1 MRARIFATAARECL
15 TFRGGWRCG
24 RVVGWLGGFTP
35 AIVAQVRVGAPS
47 AATMATAAPDEHL
60 WGATVMT
67 NARDV
72 DSLYDNVWR
81 IMMRDEKTRRAVE
94 HYAKQIQE
102 HAKEAIY
109 KFTLTTG
116 TVRKLVDSLREAGG
130 MHLARLA
137 QERKVVRMR
146 NQRLLRI
153 NSLVNNSL
161 RKTLLGMFCM
171 VGRRAWAAVVL
182 WPVFTP
188 THAHWPTVCP
198 LCLRRHPER
207 MLLVG
212 WCCHRCRCL
221 RVGLPWV
228 VYLGGG
234 QTATNFDP
242 HTCLPN
248 ACQHLARHRVPSV
261 RHHDRN

>member
-1 MRARIFATAARECL
+1 
-15 TFRGGWRCG
+15 
-24 RVVGWLGGFTP
+24 
-35 AIVAQVRVGAPS
+35 
-47 AATMATAAPDEHL
+47 MATAAPDEHL

-81 IMMRDEKTRRAVE
+81 IMMRDEKTRQAVE

-171 VGRRAWAAVVL
+171 VGRRGRGR
-182 WPVFTP
+182 
-188 THAHWPTVCP
+188 P
-198 LCLRRHPER
+198 LCCGQCSLPLFAPCVCGGIQSVCY
-207 MLLVG
+207 LLVG
-212 WCCHRCRCL
+212 
-221 RVGLPWV
+221 VAIVAVAFG
-228 VYLGGG
+228 
-234 QTATNFDP
+234 
-242 HTCLPN
+242 
-248 ACQHLARHRVPSV
+248 
-261 RHHDRN
+261 